1 MGTLTKFS
9 NPMPKKGTTEVET
22 EVVETEATTA
32 IEFNPRK
39 LIDRKTASVLLLFVA
54 NVGIGIIMM
63 LYRSC
68 DNNNVHKPIGSAL
81 RNSAPRNV
89 GELTHGQANLSL
101 APRSGA
107 DVIGILAKREIPRS
121 GTREVTSKHNSRDKN
136 EVIGTIYVHVVGK
149 VMNPGVYQLSVGSKV
164 YDALALAGGSLPTA
178 RLSDINLTRKLD
190 DEEQIIVP

>member
-1 MGTLTKFS
+1 MGGREHAFTRVH
-9 NPMPKKGTTEVET
+9 GV
-22 EVVETEATTA
+22 
-32 IEFNPRK
+32 RD
-39 LIDRKTASVLLLFVA
+39 IDRKTASVLLLFIA

-68 DNNNVHKPIGSAL
+68 DSNNVHKPTG
-81 RNSAPRNV
+81 V
-89 GELTHGQANLSL
+89 GEFTSRESGQANLSL
-101 APRSGA
+101 N
-107 DVIGILAKREIPRS
+107 RENDGRN
-121 GTREVTSKHNSRDKN
+121 NSSNKN

-190 DEEQIIVP
+190 DEEQLIVP